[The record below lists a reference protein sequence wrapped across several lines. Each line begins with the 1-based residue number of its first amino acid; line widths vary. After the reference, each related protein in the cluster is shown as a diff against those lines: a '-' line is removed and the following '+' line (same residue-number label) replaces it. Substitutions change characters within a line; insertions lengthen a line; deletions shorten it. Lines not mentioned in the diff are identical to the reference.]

1 MSVATQIVDPQSAT
15 LALTLLQSKAGNR
28 WGRAVEEMKT
38 NRLHVAGDFPE
49 FIVTNKSGVAY
60 KVRLDMHGSGSCT
73 CPDFQVRIAQD
84 GRICKHIAAAA
95 ITALAPQVGV
105 SSPANGNGS
114 VKANGISSAEVA
126 PLIFRIRRSVQ
137 TDGKAAVQVE
147 VQARVINDQ
156 AQDRETASYAYEL
169 LERLASLAGGTRV
182 PGGPAVGP
190 LGWKNTAPSDN
201 NAREDGGHMEC
212 ARRDGVPASG
222 AGSPA
227 KTFLPGAAKTKP
239 IKSHATSTTEG
250 GPVHAVITKIDRMK
264 TRQGD
269 SLFLKVDVGGET
281 VRVFGRPEE
290 LAERLEASGY
300 DIPAS
305 EIEAGMELH
314 LPCLVKVGQGH
325 NGYKNIEEFLPEAA
339 E

>member
-1 MSVATQIVDPQSAT
+1 MSVAAQVVDPQSAS

-28 WGRAVEEMKT
+28 WARAMEEMKT
-38 NRLHVAGDFPE
+38 NRLRVAGDFPE
-49 FIVTNKSGVAY
+49 FIVTNKSGTAY
-60 KVRLDMHGSGSCT
+60 KVRLDPHSTGSCT
-73 CPDFQVRIAQD
+73 CPDFQVRTAQE

-95 ITALAPQVGV
+95 IIALAPQSKA

-114 VKANGISSAEVA
+114 VRLTETAAAEA
-126 PLIFRIRRSVQ
+126 SPLIFRIRRNVQ
-137 TDGKAAVQVE
+137 SDGKNGTVIE
-147 VQARVINDQ
+147 VQARITNDE
-156 AQDRETASYAYEL
+156 AQDQETASYAYEL
-169 LERLASLAGGTRV
+169 LERLASLAG
-182 PGGPAVGP
+182 
-190 LGWKNTAPSDN
+190 KNPAPSEN
-201 NAREDGGHMEC
+201 FARET
-212 ARRDGVPASG
+212 V
-222 AGSPA
+222 SPS
-227 KTFLPGAAKTKP
+227 AAKTTP
-239 IKSHATSTTEG
+239 TKSRSTSAKEG
-250 GPVHAVITKIDRMK
+250 SPVHAVITKIDRMK

-300 DIPAS
+300 DIPGN

>member
-1 MSVATQIVDPQSAT
+1 MSVAIQVVDPQSAS

-38 NRLHVAGDFPE
+38 NRLHVSGDFPE

-60 KVRLDMHGSGSCT
+60 KVRLDLHGTGSCT
-73 CPDFQVRIAQD
+73 CPDFQVRIAQE

-105 SSPANGNGS
+105 SSPANGNGA
-114 VKANGISSAEVA
+114 VKANGISNAEVA

-147 VQARVINDQ
+147 VQARVTNDQ
-156 AQDRETASYAYEL
+156 EQDRETASYAYEL
-169 LERLASLAGGTRV
+169 LERLALQA
-182 PGGPAVGP
+182 A
-190 LGWKNTAPSDN
+190 KNTVPSEN
-201 NAREDGGHMEC
+201 IARQFDSPS
-212 ARRDGVPASG
+212 AATATPIKPRRVTTTSK
-222 AGSPA
+222 GSPTRPDFGVVGQ
-227 KTFLPGAAKTKP
+227 KTSP
-239 IKSHATSTTEG
+239 I
-250 GPVHAVITKIDRMK
+250 PAVITKIDRMK
-264 TRQGD
+264 TRQGE

-314 LPCLVKVGQGH
+314 LPCLVKLGQG
-325 NGYKNIEEFLPEAA
+325 NSGYKIIEEFLPEAA
-339 E
+339 

>member
-169 LERLASLAGGTRV
+169 LERLASQAATGV
-182 PGGPAVGP
+182 PGGPGSGP
-190 LGWKNTAPSDN
+190 QGWKNTAPSEN
-201 NAREDGGHMEC
+201 TARQFDSPS
-212 ARRDGVPASG
+212 AATATPIKPRRVTTTSM
-222 AGSPA
+222 GSPTRPSVGVA
-227 KTFLPGAAKTKP
+227 GQKT
-239 IKSHATSTTEG
+239 S
-250 GPVHAVITKIDRMK
+250 PVPAVITKIDRMK
-264 TRQGD
+264 TRQGE

-314 LPCLVKVGQGH
+314 LPCLVKLGQG
-325 NGYKNIEEFLPEAA
+325 NSGYKIIEEFLPEAA
-339 E
+339 A